1 MNLRL
6 YSQIFKDEQLVV
18 FKKLK
23 SSFKKKMSE
32 IFSYVDEN
40 FAILKKMK
48 YMPTVKRSFIFL
60 TCGPNLIFA
69 ICELLFNLIINSSRK
84 NLQDPKTIKLI
95 KDNYQEIGII
105 ISKKNSIKMK
115 KKIISEN
122 TVLQSL
128 ALNVALNGYEYYK
141 GAKAN

>member
-1 MNLRL
+1 
-6 YSQIFKDEQLVV
+6 
-18 FKKLK
+18 
-23 SSFKKKMSE
+23 MSE